1 MGTAALGSTGSPRD
15 DLFHLPHFHSPSR
28 DIRQSPPASQPCL
41 VDAPGKTHSCAEGMT
56 RHPAPTWIESDRPHC
71 STKRSALLC
80 TTSMATSFKWK
91 STAPASRRTRTT
103 SIQSAFLRTWDLRAE
118 SHIEMLLTDPNGRS
132 EFIGVWGRKAITD
145 FKRTLGERGAKFA
158 VLPANASGR
167 VVKRHFAVSN
177 QTRAVSAGVK
187 NPDC

>member
-56 RHPAPTWIESDRPHC
+56 RHPAPTWIESDRPH
-71 STKRSALLC
+71 ALQNAQRC
-80 TTSMATSFKWK
+80 RVQHRCQHHSSGN

-103 SIQSAFLRTWDLRAE
+103 SIPSAFLRTWDLRAE

-167 VVKRHFAVSN
+167 VVKRHS
-177 QTRAVSAGVK
+177 QYRR
-187 NPDC
+187 